1 VRRPAAALTLAT
13 ALLAAGCGTGGIAKG
28 GDPSQGKQ
36 LYYRYGCNACHGDN
50 GAGVSDLRRAAQDYP
65 TDPQLEAYIRHAP
78 AFKPGAKMPAWNGII
93 DEKDYAPLIA
103 YVRELG
109 RVSETSR

>member
-1 VRRPAAALTLAT
+1 TVPKIHNPVPRPSIRS
-13 ALLAAGCGTGGIAKG
+13 AGVGA
-28 GDPSQGKQ
+28 SQGKQ
-36 LYYRYGCNACHGDN
+36 LYYRYGCNSCHGDN
-50 GAGVSDLRRAAQDYP
+50 GAGVGDLRRAAQDYP

-78 AFKPGAKMPAWNGII
+78 AFRPGTKMPAWNGII

-109 RVSETSR
+109 RASEASR

>member
-1 VRRPAAALTLAT
+1 
-13 ALLAAGCGTGGIAKG
+13 
-28 GDPSQGKQ
+28 
-36 LYYRYGCNACHGDN
+36 
-50 GAGVSDLRRAAQDYP
+50 
-65 TDPQLEAYIRHAP
+65 
-78 AFKPGAKMPAWNGII
+78 MPAWNGII